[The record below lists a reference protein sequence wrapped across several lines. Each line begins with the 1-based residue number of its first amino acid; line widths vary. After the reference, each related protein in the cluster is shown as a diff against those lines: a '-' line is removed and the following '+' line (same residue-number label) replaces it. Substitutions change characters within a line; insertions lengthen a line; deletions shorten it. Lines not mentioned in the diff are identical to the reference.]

1 MNGITSFSWSF
12 FLISALILAVIWIV
26 TTRTRIGKIIIV
38 QETPWTVSQW
48 SRILLVILITLF
60 ILVDP
65 LFHLIT
71 FGIFALLYYLFVNKN
86 ILETDIRN
94 IGGKND
100 VLTSTIPFIS
110 TKVDKL
116 ELICISENHPN
127 LVAEKTALNKCL
139 FSFLQIDDHI
149 YPKVKYID
157 GAYHVTL
164 NLSSEKYTSSMIDYI
179 RKAGFQVRTKN

>member
-100 VLTSTIPFIS
+100 VLTSTIPFINL
-110 TKVDKL
+110 D
-116 ELICISENHPN
+116 ICI
-127 LVAEKTALNKCL
+127 V
-139 FSFLQIDDHI
+139 
-149 YPKVKYID
+149 
-157 GAYHVTL
+157 
-164 NLSSEKYTSSMIDYI
+164 
-179 RKAGFQVRTKN
+179 

>member
-1 MNGITSFSWSF
+1 MNGITSFSWFF
-12 FLISALILAVIWIV
+12 FLIAAIILAVIWIV

-38 QETPWTVSQW
+38 QETPWSVSQW

-65 LFHLIT
+65 LFHLMT
-71 FGIFALLYYLFVNKN
+71 FGIFAVLYYLFVNKN
-86 ILETDIRN
+86 ILDTDIRN
-94 IGGKND
+94 LGGKTD
-100 VLTSTIPFIS
+100 VLTSAIPFIS

-116 ELICISENHPN
+116 ELICTSNDHQN
-127 LVAEKTALNKCL
+127 LLAEKTALNKCL

-149 YPKVKYID
+149 YPKVNYID
-157 GAYHVTL
+157 GEYHLTL
-164 NLSSEKYTSSMIDYI
+164 NLSSEKYASSVIDYI